1 MHSQINGCGIYR
13 QCNSTQPKKI
23 MPFVKTWIDLENI
36 ILNKVTQKE
45 KDKYHI
51 SLICG
56 IQNMVKMNV
65 SIKQKQTH
73 RNSEQTWGCIGVG
86 AVGEGWTENIG
97 FSSVQPLSCVRL
109 FATP

>member
-1 MHSQINGCGIYR
+1 
-13 QCNSTQPKKI
+13 
-23 MPFVKTWIDLENI
+23 MPFAKTWIDLENI

-86 AVGEGWTENIG
+86 AVGERWTENIG